1 MLRRVAILVFVAV
14 AVVQGALAQ
23 QLSESYHQENPEW
36 VDAELWAAESQMQS
50 MPRTPRSPFEN
61 YSRFGFMSVAYGF
74 RGESVSSLTT
84 RLGAVDVASPLDSYP
99 DYTLLNLLRRIPS
112 VRTNLWSNTHS
123 EWGADVRSELFLPS
137 VTKLPDRHSLRIG
150 LSSRSYRLA
159 SYYSSVGGLDSLWR
173 YSLLVGGKWGR
184 DGNVEGLFTDE
195 ENLWLSVER
204 AWGEGV
210 TRRLQLALLVAPT
223 QRSLRSWNSDEVFAL
238 SGDRHYNSYW
248 GWQQGKVRSSR
259 IRRECVPMLYGS
271 FDIDD
276 GYLLS
281 NINLSTLLRAGRKS
295 SSTLQWD
302 SAPNPLPDYYLY
314 LPSAQSDPEVALL
327 AREVWLRGDERFTQ
341 LDWQGLYT
349 ANSLSTSGARYAL
362 LEERE
367 DILSAQ
373 VDASAALVGIEPL
386 RLGLRLSRH
395 ATHNHNLPLDL
406 LGAQS
411 LTEGFRRYDYRVSHS
426 AWELYLSHHR
436 NTAEWG
442 ECSLAAEFGGVAMD
456 YFCAA
461 NGYKHNAEHLTA
473 SLVARWNRAL
483 NDRATMGADARYE
496 CCAPHW
502 KECFG
507 LPEGAATT
515 NPYARSE
522 HLASADVWGYFAVGE
537 LSFHSTLFA
546 RYEGGKSRVEHFWND
561 LAGCY
566 STMLAGDLESLTYGA
581 ELSVEVSVSPNF
593 SATLHT
599 TLLSSRYISDGV
611 GDVVEHN
618 SGAPLSIA
626 TPIRLRGRSVTS
638 SPGSATALVLRYY
651 APRGWMV
658 GGSWSYLT
666 RREMPPSLFLCSDEV
681 LSRALTPEALGAITS
696 PQSLGSAHLVD
707 LFASCRRGNVLLS
720 VSVKNLLNFT
730 SSYRD
735 GYQPS
740 RLSVRESDYTIDYAP
755 HAPRYQYIYPR
766 YLLLSATYEF

>member
-1 MLRRVAILVFVAV
+1 MLRRVVILVFVAV

-23 QLSESYHQENPEW
+23 QLSESYYQENPEW

-50 MPRTPRSPFEN
+50 MPHAPRSPFEN

-123 EWGADVRSELFLPS
+123 EWGADVSSELFLPS
-137 VTKLPDRHSLRIG
+137 VTRLPDRHSLRIG
-150 LSSRSYRLA
+150 LSSRSYHLA

-184 DGNVEGLFTDE
+184 DGNIEGVFTDE

-204 AWGEGV
+204 TWGEGV

-223 QRSLRSWNSDEVFAL
+223 ERSLRSWNSEEVFAL

-281 NINLSTLLRAGRKS
+281 NINISTLLRAGRKS
-295 SSTLQWD
+295 GSTLQWD
-302 SAPNPLPDYYLY
+302 SAPNPLPDY
-314 LPSAQSDPEVALL
+314 DPEVALL

-349 ANSLSTSGARYAL
+349 ANSLSTDGARYAL

-367 DILSAQ
+367 DVLSAQ

-411 LTEGFRRYDYRVSHS
+411 LADEFRRYDYRVSHS
-426 AWELYLSHHR
+426 AWELYLTHNR
-436 NTAEWG
+436 RAAAWG
-442 ECSLAAEFGGVAMD
+442 EYSLAAELGGVAVD
-456 YFCAA
+456 YLSSA
-461 NGYKHNAEHLTA
+461 NGYKHNREHLTA

-483 NDRATMGADARYE
+483 SDRLMLGADVRYE
-496 CCAPHW
+496 CRAPHW
-502 KECFG
+502 KGCFG
-507 LPEGAATT
+507 SPEGAATT

-522 HLASADVWGYFAVGE
+522 HVASADVWGYLAVGK
-537 LSFHSTLFA
+537 LFFHSTLFV
-546 RYEGGKSRVEHFWND
+546 RYEGDKSRVEHFWND

-566 STMLAGDLESLTYGA
+566 STMLVGDLESLTYGA
-581 ELSVEVSVSPNF
+581 ELSVEVPVSPNF
-593 SATLHT
+593 SAELHT
-599 TLLSSRYISDGV
+599 TLLSLRYISDGV

-618 SGAPLSIA
+618 GGAPLSIA
-626 TPIRLRGRSVTS
+626 TPIRLRGRSATS
-638 SPGSATALVLRYY
+638 SPGAARALVLRYY

-658 GGSWSYLT
+658 GGSWSYLA
-666 RREMPPSLFLCSDEV
+666 RREMTPSLFLCSDEV
-681 LSRALTPEALGAITS
+681 LSRALTTETLSTITT

-707 LFASCRRGNVLLS
+707 LFASYRRGRVLLS

-730 SSYRD
+730 SAYRD

-740 RLSVRESDYTIDYAP
+740 RLSVRESDHTIDYVP